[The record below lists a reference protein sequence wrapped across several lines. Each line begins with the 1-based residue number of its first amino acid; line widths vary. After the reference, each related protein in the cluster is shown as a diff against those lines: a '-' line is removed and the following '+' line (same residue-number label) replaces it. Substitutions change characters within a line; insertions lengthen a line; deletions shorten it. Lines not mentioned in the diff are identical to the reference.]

1 MVTYWNSM
9 WSHRRDETWKRFI
22 QISLSIEDDEAV
34 TKLLVE
40 LEQEGAI
47 L

>member
-1 MVTYWNSM
+1 MR
-9 WSHRRDETWKRFI
+9 SHRRDETWKGFI